1 MNLNSRFKSMFNV
14 GRKDI
19 DSEYENMRERL
30 SRKQNEA
37 LEKFK
42 KSPDY
47 VGGVTNRGITRINSY
62 YKKKFGDLESDYK
75 SKLKKFKNSLHAKQM
90 GKRHNEFFN
99 KNDF

>member
-1 MNLNSRFKSMFNV
+1 MNLNSRFKSMFDV

-47 VGGVTNRGITRINSY
+47 VGGISSSGINQINAHY
-62 YKKKFGDLESDYK
+62 NKKFGELKSGYK
-75 SKLKKFKNSLHAKQM
+75 SKIKKFKDSLHARQM
-90 GKRHNEFFN
+90 KGKHNEFFN